1 MSSRVEVSGIVSTP
15 REISDLMGE
24 VRNLVNQS
32 TADAALASES
42 ATAAAAS
49 ATAAANSAATIL
61 PTDTNL
67 NSAGRAADS
76 KATGDA
82 IRSLMGAIG
91 TPLIAATVADMT
103 DQTKIY
109 VYTGSETGY
118 TAGNWYYYNGS
129 AWVSGGV
136 YNSTAFETDTTLSH
150 AGEAADAKK
159 TGELIAPVYSSA
171 YTYDVGDYVN
181 YNGTIYRCT
190 TAITTAEAWTPGH
203 WTATNAGSE
212 LTDLKSALKPVGK
225 CTVGTF
231 NVAAG
236 TTHEFYNDIIPVSF
250 DAGTPFYVFVS
261 GVAKYQIYVYYS
273 ENNYARVAFDTP
285 YFGTLENDIIA
296 VGVYILGTTITE
308 SATVTVKAF
317 EADSLFGAVGANTI
331 GVKNLNKKTASIEEY
346 YINSFD
352 VAAGTTHEFYN
363 DTMPVNIAAGT
374 TFYAYVTGA
383 LKYQIYVYYS
393 ENEYERVS
401 FDTPYYGALENDV
414 IAVGVYILGSEI
426 SYNSTVKV
434 RAFAEDTLYG
444 WVASIDSRLEEIEEM
459 VKPLGYWYGNGF
471 SVTTGTTHDYTSN
484 VLPVKIPSGQEFSV
498 YVSGNARY
506 HIFAIYS
513 DTTTAKIATDEPFAG
528 SVANDVTGIGV
539 YILGDWISANKTI
552 TTEVFTNDSVYKR
565 LKDLEIQGSSVEN
578 DITQINNQIDEL
590 NAETETNTGEIVDS
604 NIYGSDKGYAAYF
617 SDGATDHKLLGL
629 RCDLPYS
636 SSGRGSATIRQIT
649 GKNLIAPLG
658 SSQTINDVTFTVNS
672 DGTIAT
678 SGTATAYTTF
688 YIANRIPFK
697 GGVTYEL
704 SGCPSGGSETT
715 YRMSLAGLYTKDYGT
730 GGIFIP
736 ECDINSDVRIQVNAG
751 TDMDGLVFKP
761 MVRYAYQPEK
771 EYGENIININGKNQT
786 INGVSFV
793 VNPDGTIFVNGTATA
808 YTTFYVQTGLTLTGG
823 ETYHLSGNPI
833 GGSANT
839 FRMAIGGIY
848 TIDTGSGNVYTPESD
863 VTTDIRIMI
872 NSGTAMDRRVFIPK
886 LSVISKPPVED
897 FENANVIT
905 KAIGFPTIIYGGF
918 VDVLNG
924 KVTSTLAQ
932 DGSALATPVTYN
944 TTNVDPITFT
954 VSEGDNTFFTSNAC
968 PLEVKYLKD
977 QKIVSERAKNIDFLE
992 TYKKYKDTFISSALT
1007 VGIPIL
1013 YLVGDTTAMT
1023 KDIEAD
1029 LDWVFND
1036 KCGRC
1041 TLKWQ
1046 GSSSL
1051 QYSKKNYT
1059 IKFKDK
1065 VDFGKGW
1072 GAQKK
1077 YNLKANYIDFS
1088 HARNVVSGKLWG
1100 KIVKSRST
1108 QNPYL
1113 YNLPNGGAVD
1123 GFPVIVTI
1131 NDEYHGLFTMNIPKD
1146 KWMFGMTGSEEYEG
1160 ILGAETHSLPTQF
1173 KATITETDLINE
1185 NAFSVEYAPD
1195 EDNIGW
1201 MATSVSQAITAVMN
1215 ADSVEDA
1222 STIEQYLDLDSAID
1236 HYIFA
1241 CLIGATDC
1249 TDKNFL
1255 LATFDGTKW
1264 YMSEWDMDTTYGNSW
1279 TGGSYVSAKTEPTF
1293 MSYASLSTL
1302 MNYIYT
1308 YKRNELKARYNALRA
1323 DIMSVNNVAME
1334 IYNFSASIPKVIKD
1348 IDMRKYPLLP
1358 ATDTNTVDQIVNWY
1372 RMRCEVLD
1380 AEINALT

>member
-1 MSSRVEVSGIVSTP
+1 MDKLTAIKIKYDDGTYSDEIPISVLSENVEWDNTHTLVDVLGSIDVDVTGTIQDQISQLFNEKVSNSDMQNYITSSMPTYITTW
-15 REISDLMGE
+15 L
-24 VRNLVNQS
+24 NTNVNPVG
-32 TADAALASES
+32 S
-42 ATAAAAS
+42 AVVVDS
-49 ATAAANSAATIL
+49 SLTIL
-61 PTDTNL
+61 
-67 NSAGRAADS
+67 
-76 KATGDA
+76 
-82 IRSLMGAIG
+82 GA
-91 TPLIAATVADMT
+91 
-103 DQTKIY
+103 
-109 VYTGSETGY
+109 
-118 TAGNWYYYNGS
+118 
-129 AWVSGGV
+129 
-136 YNSTAFETDTTLSH
+136 
-150 AGEAADAKK
+150 AADAKK
-159 TGELIAPVYSSA
+159 TGDEI
-171 YTYDVGDYVN
+171 DK
-181 YNGTIYRCT
+181 IK
-190 TAITTAEAWTPGH
+190 E
-203 WTATNAGSE
+203 
-212 LTDLKSALKPVGK
+212 DLETVGK

-231 NVAAG
+231 DVTAG
-236 TTHEFYNDIIPVSF
+236 TTHEFYSNIIPVSF
-250 DAGTPFYVFVS
+250 VAGTPFYIFVS
-261 GVAKYQIYVYYS
+261 GVSKYQIYVYHS
-273 ENNYARVAFDTP
+273 ENEYERASFDAPYYGAFESDV
-285 YFGTLENDIIA
+285 IA
-296 VGVYILGTTITE
+296 IGVYILGTTITE
-308 SATVTVKAF
+308 NATVAVKAF
-317 EADSLFGAVGANTI
+317 EADSIFGMVGENSI
-331 GVKNLNKKTASIEEY
+331 SIEKLDKFTAPIGECY
-346 YINSFD
+346 NNSFNIT
-352 VAAGTTHEFYN
+352 AGTTHLAEY
-363 DTMPVNIAAGT
+363 DKTTVNIASGT
-374 TFYAYVTGA
+374 PFYAYVSGVQNYNIVA
-383 LKYQIYVYYS
+383 YYPDETS
-393 ENEYERVS
+393 TTISVGK
-401 FDTPYYGALENDV
+401 PYYGTLANDV
-414 IAVGVYILGSEI
+414 VGIGVFILNSWV
-426 SYNSTVKV
+426 SANSTVKV
-434 RAFAEDTLYG
+434 RAFTEDTLYG
-444 WVASIDSRLEEIEEM
+444 WVASIDSRLKEVEDI
-459 VKPLGYWYGNGF
+459 VKPLGYWYGNSF
-471 SVTTGTTHDYTSN
+471 NVTTGTTHDYTSN
-484 VLPVKIPSGQEFSV
+484 VLSTKIPSGQEFSV
-498 YVSGNARY
+498 YVSGNTRY
-506 HIFAIYS
+506 QIFAIYS
-513 DTTTAKIATDEPFAG
+513 DTTTAKIATDESFTG
-528 SVANDVTGIGV
+528 SAAKDIVGIGV
-539 YILGDWISANKTI
+539 YILGDWISENKTI
-552 TTEVFTNDSVYKR
+552 TIEVFTNDSVYKR
-565 LKDLEIQGSSVEN
+565 LKDLEIREASVEN
-578 DITQINNQIDEL
+578 DIIQIDSQIDEL
-590 NAETETNTGEIVDS
+590 NAETEKSIGEIVDS

-617 SDGATDHKLLGL
+617 SDGAASHKLLGL

-658 SSQTINDVTFTVNS
+658 SSQTINGVTFTVNS

-678 SGTATAYTTF
+678 SGTTTAYTTF
-688 YIANRIPFK
+688 YVANRIPFK
-697 GGVTYEL
+697 TGVAYEL

-715 YRMSLAGLYTKDYGT
+715 YRMSLGGSNAKDYGT

-736 ECDINSDVRIQVNAG
+736 ECDNNSDVRIQVNAG
-751 TDMDGLVFKP
+751 TNMDGLVFKP
-761 MVRYAYQPEK
+761 MIRYAYQSGK

-786 INGVSFV
+786 INGISFV

-808 YTTFYVQTGLTLTGG
+808 YTTFYVQIGLTLTGG
-823 ETYHLSGNPI
+823 KTYHLSGTPI
-833 GGSANT
+833 GGSADT
-839 FRMAIGGIY
+839 FRMTIGGMNA
-848 TIDTGSGNVYTPESD
+848 IDTGSGNVYTPESD
-863 VTTDIRIMI
+863 VNTDVRIMI
-872 NSGTAMDRRVFIPK
+872 NSGTVMHRRVFIPK

-897 FENANVIT
+897 FEKATVIT
-905 KAIGFPTIIYGGF
+905 KAIGFPAIIYGGW

-932 DGSALATPVTYN
+932 DGSVLATPVTYN

-954 VSEGDNTFFTSNAC
+954 VAEGDNTFFTSDAC
-968 PLEVKYLKD
+968 PVEARYLKD

-1023 KDIEAD
+1023 KDVEAD

-1123 GFPVIVTI
+1123 GFPVIVAI

-1146 KWMFGMTGSEEYEG
+1146 KWMFGMTGSAEHEG

-1173 KATITETDLINE
+1173 KATITEADLIDE

-1201 MATSVSQAITAVMN
+1201 MATSVSQAITTVMN
-1215 ADSVEDA
+1215 ADSAEDA
-1222 STIEQYLDLDSAID
+1222 NTIEQYLDLDSVID

-1279 TGGSYVSAKTEPTF
+1279 TGGSYLSAKTEPTF
-1293 MSYASLSTL
+1293 ASYASLSTL

-1308 YKRNELKARYNALRA
+1308 YKRSELKARYNALRA